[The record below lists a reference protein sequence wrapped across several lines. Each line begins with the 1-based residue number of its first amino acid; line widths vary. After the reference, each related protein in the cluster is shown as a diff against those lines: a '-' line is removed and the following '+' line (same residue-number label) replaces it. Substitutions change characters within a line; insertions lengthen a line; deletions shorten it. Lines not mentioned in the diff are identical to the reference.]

1 MPPSSPLAL
10 APRGSPSGGSSD
22 DSPPPASIPTRLAE
36 ALERVAASL
45 AELVATLRAH
55 DATSSERHEAILREV
70 DHLRGA
76 IDELRLGPTHLAEA
90 RRRADQEVSLARVRT
105 EADAAAAQVIA
116 EVREKLAQAEAHAQA
131 LEAKLSAE
139 KARRSAAR
147 ALWEVVRDVART
159 AAKWV
164 SSPGGAAL
172 VASVATALGGWILH
186 QLGVP
191 P

>member
-1 MPPSSPLAL
+1 MPPSLPLAL

-22 DSPPPASIPTRLAE
+22 DSPPPVISTRLAE

-45 AELVATLRAH
+45 GEVSATLSAH
-55 DATSSERHEAILREV
+55 DRTSAERHEAILREV

-90 RRRADQEVSLARVRT
+90 RRQADQEASLARVRT
-105 EADAAAAQVIA
+105 ETEAAGLQALAS
-116 EVREKLAQAEAHAQA
+116 VREKLAQAEAHAQA

-147 ALWEVVRDVART
+147 AIWEVVRDVAR
-159 AAKWV
+159 AAGKWV
-164 SSPGGAAL
+164 SSPAGAAL
-172 VASVATALGGWILH
+172 VASVVTALGGWILH
-186 QLGVP
+186 QLGVTP
-191 P
+191 